1 MLDVFYL
8 WINFFSC
15 VYSPFRSYDVHGA
28 CVCCSPSAFSEVS
41 IEKLKVCFGRSPLH
55 GHTSGMDVRQL
66 LGSGTDYAVTE
77 ALFTAF
83 GRSKNF
89 TLIAVVSWMRVLA
102 PAMVERH
109 NL

>member
-1 MLDVFYL
+1 MFFHL

-15 VYSPFRSYDVHGA
+15 VYSPFRPYDVHGA

-41 IEKLKVCFGRSPLH
+41 IKELKVCFERSPLH
-55 GHTSGMDVRQL
+55 RHTSRMGLRQI
-66 LGSGTDYAVTE
+66 LGSGPDYAVTK

-83 GRSKNF
+83 GRNENF
-89 TLIAVVSWMRVLA
+89 SLFAVVLWMRLLA
-102 PAMVERH
+102 PAVVERH